1 MRITTKELAEI
12 CGLSRTTVHRA
23 LHGTGRISPETKEM
37 ILRVAKEYDY
47 QPNLLARGLVKGKT
61 YSIGVVI
68 LGVDNRY
75 FSQVLDGIL
84 HEANK
89 NSYSANIMLHGM
101 DKDIEKNQI
110 LRLASYR
117 VDGIILSSVNEGDKY
132 NKFLQDLKIPIVTI
146 DNRIAEGIPFVG
158 IDNEK
163 ITKKAT
169 DAIIKKAYKR
179 IIFVCPPLAD
189 KEIEN
194 IYVHEKRIKGFLSVM
209 KSYSEVESLII
220 DNWNYKKEA
229 LQLLKWNKEKT
240 AFICTGD
247 MIALDMIQYLKDNG
261 KYIMKDYGV
270 MGYDNIDFLRYLSP
284 RLSTIDN
291 CAQAVAQESFSMLL
305 DLMNQ
310 KETNTN
316 RIIKSKLIKGQ
327 TF

>member
-23 LHGTGRISPETKEM
+23 LHGTGRIKPETKEM
-37 ILRVAKEYDY
+37 ILQVAKEHDY

-84 HEANK
+84 HEVNR

-101 DKDIEKNQI
+101 DKETEKNQI
-110 LRLASYR
+110 SRLASYR
-117 VDGIILSSVNEGDKY
+117 VDGIILSSVNEGDEY
-132 NKFLQDLKIPIVTI
+132 IKFLKDLKIPIVTI
-146 DNRIAEGIPFVG
+146 DNRIAQGIPFVG

-163 ITKKAT
+163 IMKRAT
-169 DAIIKKAYKR
+169 NEVIKKEYER
-179 IIFVCPPLAD
+179 IIFVCPPLQD

-194 IYVHEKRIKGFLSVM
+194 IYVHEKRTQGFLSAV
-209 KSYSEVESLII
+209 KKHPEIESLVI
-220 DNWNYKKEA
+220 DTWNYKKEA
-229 LQLLKWNKEKT
+229 LKLLNNSKNKT

-247 MIALDMIQYLKDNG
+247 MIALDMIEYLKDNG
-261 KYIMKDYGV
+261 KHITKDYGI

-291 CAQAVAQESFSMLL
+291 CAQEVAEEAVSMLL

-310 KETNTN
+310 NETDIN
-316 RIIKSKLIKGQ
+316 RIIRSKLIKGE
-327 TF
+327 TI

>member
-37 ILRVAKEYDY
+37 ILRVAKEHDY

-75 FSQVLDGIL
+75 FSQILDGIL
-84 HEANK
+84 QEANR

-101 DKDIEKNQI
+101 DKDTEKRQI

-117 VDGIILSSVNEGDKY
+117 VDGIILSSVNQGDEY
-132 NKFLQDLKIPIVTI
+132 NRFLKDLKIPIVTI
-146 DNRIAEGIPFVG
+146 DNRIAQGVPFVG

-163 ITKKAT
+163 ITKRAT
-169 DAIIKKAYKR
+169 NVTIKKEYER
-179 IIFVCPPLAD
+179 IIFVCPPLMD

-194 IYVHEKRIKGFLSVM
+194 IYVHEKRTQGFLSAV
-209 KSYSEVESLII
+209 KKYPEIESLVI

-229 LQLLKWNKEKT
+229 LKLLKVSRKKT

-247 MIALDMIQYLKDNG
+247 MIALDMIEYLKDNG
-261 KYIMKDYGV
+261 KYIIKDYGV

-291 CAQAVAQESFSMLL
+291 CAQVVAEESVSMLL
-305 DLMNQ
+305 DLMNER
-310 KETNTN
+310 ETDTN
-316 RIIKSKLIKGQ
+316 RIIKSRLIKGE
-327 TF
+327 TL